1 MFCVFALLAL
11 LLRLLAEV
19 LLLEALLLV
28 KILFPELV
36 FAVCVF
42 PELVFAVCVFPELVF
57 AVCVFEAELLF
68 LVKML
73 LDTGFELELLL
84 KILPVVTALF
94 SFNC

>member
-28 KILFPELV
+28 KIL
-36 FAVCVF
+36 F

-94 SFNC
+94 SL